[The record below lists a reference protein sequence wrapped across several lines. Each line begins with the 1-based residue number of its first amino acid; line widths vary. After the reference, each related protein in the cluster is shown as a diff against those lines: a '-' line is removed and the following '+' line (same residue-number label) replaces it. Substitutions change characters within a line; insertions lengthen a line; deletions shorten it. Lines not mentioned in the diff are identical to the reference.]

1 MVEREIALLRTL
13 TALAWADGIVT
24 PEESA
29 MLDRAAVALG
39 LPAHEREAL
48 IRLRREPVP
57 LDRFEELA
65 RELRALVSS
74 DEERRQVLAQA
85 RALVAADQ
93 IVAPEESRWLDLLE
107 RILRAGETPSLFA
120 RVRAV
125 LAGARGE
132 GGGIPAAPREEL
144 ERRILGG
151 LLARRV
157 LRAGGVEDPAAFEAG
172 VGRFLAATGLT
183 PGEMDEVLATVQR
196 NETRDDDRQ
205 RLCASVNR
213 ITDHE
218 GRLEVL
224 AALFAAGRQV
234 RVDVRAAETELRLIA
249 NYLWIEPQE
258 FVRVRS
264 QAVGRALDGAP
275 IDPGPVDGAPIVP
288 GPVVVGPIDPGPVGG
303 ESAPGVV
310 T

>member
-1 MVEREIALLRTL
+1 MVAREIALLRTL

-48 IRLRREPVP
+48 VRLRDEPIP

-65 RELRALVSS
+65 RELRALASG
-74 DEERRQVLAQA
+74 EKEQRQVLAQA

-93 IVAPEESRWLDLLE
+93 KVAPEESRWLDLLE
-107 RILRAGETPSLFA
+107 RILRSGETPSLFA

-125 LAGARGE
+125 LAGVRAE
-132 GGGIPAAPREEL
+132 GGETPAAPREDL

-157 LRAGGVEDPAAFEAG
+157 LRVGGVEDPAAFEAG

-183 PGEMDEVLATVQR
+183 PRERDEVLATVQR
-196 NETRDDDRQ
+196 NETHDDDRQ

-218 GRLEVL
+218 GRLGL
-224 AALFAAGRQV
+224 MAALFAAGRQV
-234 RVDVRAAETELRLIA
+234 NAGVSAAETELRLIA

-258 FVRVRS
+258 YVRLRS
-264 QAVGRALDGAP
+264 QAVGKAPGAEPIGPSPGGGAP
-275 IDPGPVDGAPIVP
+275 
-288 GPVVVGPIDPGPVGG
+288 
-303 ESAPGVV
+303 APGVV
-310 T
+310 A

>member
-29 MLDRAAVALG
+29 MLDRAAIAFG

-48 IRLRREPVP
+48 IHLRREPIP
-57 LDRFEELA
+57 LDRFEDLA
-65 RELRALVSS
+65 RDLRALVSS
-74 DEERRQVLAQA
+74 EEERRQVLAQA
-85 RALVAADQ
+85 RALVAADL

-120 RVRAV
+120 RVRAE
-125 LAGARGE
+125 LAGVRGE
-132 GGGIPAAPREEL
+132 GGAIPVAPREDL

-157 LRAGGVEDPAAFEAG
+157 LRAGGVADPAAFEAG

-183 PGEMDEVLATVQR
+183 PGERDEVLVTVQQ

-218 GRLEVL
+218 GRLELL

-234 RVDVRAAETELRLIA
+234 KVDVRAAETELRLIA

-258 FVRVRS
+258 YVHLRS
-264 QAVGRALDGAP
+264 QEAARAPDGVPIGSGSVVAEATDPGSVGRAPAPEVGA
-275 IDPGPVDGAPIVP
+275 
-288 GPVVVGPIDPGPVGG
+288 
-303 ESAPGVV
+303 
-310 T
+310 

>member
-13 TALAWADGIVT
+13 TALAWADGMVT

-29 MLDRAAVALG
+29 MLDRAAVAFG
-39 LPAHEREAL
+39 LPAREREAL
-48 IRLRREPVP
+48 VRLRGEPIP

-74 DEERRQVLAQA
+74 EEERRQVLAQA
-85 RALVAADQ
+85 RALVTADQ
-93 IVAPEESRWLDLLE
+93 IVAPEESRWLEVLE
-107 RILRAGETPSLFA
+107 RILGAGETPSLFA

-125 LAGARGE
+125 LAGVRSE
-132 GGGIPAAPREEL
+132 GGGAAAPPREDL

-157 LRAGGVEDPAAFEAG
+157 LRAGDVADPAAFEAG

-183 PGEMDEVLATVQR
+183 PGERDEVLATVQR
-196 NETRDDDRQ
+196 NEARDDDRQ

-218 GRLEVL
+218 GRLELL

-234 RVDVRAAETELRLIA
+234 PVNVRAAETELRLIA

-264 QAVGRALDGAP
+264 QAVGRA
-275 IDPGPVDGAPIVP
+275 PGGEPT
-288 GPVVVGPIDPGPVGG
+288 GPAPVGG
-303 ESAPGVV
+303 APAPGVAG
-310 T
+310 

>member
-1 MVEREIALLRTL
+1 MVEQEIALLRTL
-13 TALAWADGIVT
+13 TALAWADGVVT

-29 MLDRAAVALG
+29 LLDRAAVEFG
-39 LPAHEREAL
+39 LPPHEREAL
-48 IRLRREPVP
+48 LRLRGEPVP

-65 RELRALVSS
+65 RELRSLVSS
-74 DEERRQVLAQA
+74 EDERRQVLAQA

-93 IVAPEESRWLDLLE
+93 TVAPQESRWLDLLE

-125 LAGARGE
+125 LAGVRGE
-132 GGGIPAAPREEL
+132 GGGTLATPREDL

-157 LRAGGVEDPAAFEAG
+157 LRAGDVADPAAFEAG

-183 PGEMDEVLATVQR
+183 PGETDEVLATVQR

-205 RLCASVNR
+205 RLCAAVNR

-218 GRLEVL
+218 GRLELL

-234 RVDVRAAETELRLIA
+234 HVDARAAETELRLIA

-258 FVRVRS
+258 YVRLRS
-264 QAVGRALDGAP
+264 QTVSGASAGEVLRG
-275 IDPGPVDGAPIVP
+275 GPAAGSRI
-288 GPVVVGPIDPGPVGG
+288 GPGPVGG
-303 ESAPGVV
+303 VSTPGAA

>member
-29 MLDRAAVALG
+29 MLDRAAVAFG
-39 LPAHEREAL
+39 LPAPEREAL
-48 IRLRREPVP
+48 ALLRRDPLP

-74 DEERRQVLAQA
+74 EDERREVLSRA
-85 RALVAADQ
+85 RALVAADNT
-93 IVAPEESRWLDLLE
+93 VTPEESRWLDLLE

-125 LAGARGE
+125 LAGVRCE
-132 GGGIPAAPREEL
+132 GGRMPAAAPEDL

-172 VGRFLAATGLT
+172 VGRYLAATGLT
-183 PGEMDEVLATVQR
+183 SVEVAEVLTTVQR

-205 RLCASVNR
+205 RLCAGINR

-218 GRLEVL
+218 GRLALL
-224 AALFAAGRQV
+224 AALFTAGRSV
-234 RVDVRAAETELRLIA
+234 TLSAGAAETELRLVA

-258 FVRVRS
+258 FVRS
-264 QAVGRALDGAP
+264 RAEAALSMPEGKEIGTGPAGASP
-275 IDPGPVDGAPIVP
+275 ALG
-288 GPVVVGPIDPGPVGG
+288 
-303 ESAPGVV
+303 
-310 T
+310 TTQ